1 MNMNDK
7 IIRQQEALHRS
18 WLRLLPFTA
27 CGALL
32 ISLKSA
38 SSINSIVTIYG
49 LLIIAQMSV
58 AAIYIVA
65 AKLNAKNKR

>member
-1 MNMNDK
+1 MNDK
-7 IIRQQEALHRS
+7 IIRQQKPLHRS
-18 WLRLLPFTA
+18 WLKLIPFTA

-38 SSINSIVTIYG
+38 SSIDSIVTIYG
-49 LLIIAQMSV
+49 LLIIAQMGA

-65 AKLNAKNKR
+65 DKLTAKNSR

>member
-1 MNMNDK
+1 MNDK
-7 IIRQQEALHRS
+7 IIRQPKSLHRS

-38 SSINSIVTIYG
+38 SSIDSIITIYG
-49 LLIIAQMSV
+49 LLIIAQISA

-65 AKLNAKNKR
+65 AKLTARNSR